1 MDYLAKIKSI
11 KDMICLAGDFFAPEE
26 AATHGDGYAVCEND
40 RVRVVT
46 VITDGGHGI
55 QERVDTVE
63 NISEEPVRIR
73 TALSR
78 FRLAGGDYEVY
89 TQYSQWT
96 GESRGAWTPLH
107 TAIGARNSDV
117 RSNTSAAPFFALFN
131 RQTGRGLAFH
141 ILEEGMWQYEVRRHY
156 VVGGEKD
163 VRVELGFD
171 NRNTDII
178 LAPGEKLRLPKI
190 LFYTFRNRLDMDA
203 YRLHR
208 YCRERY
214 CPKAFPIVYNS
225 WMSNY
230 DRVSLEG
237 LTLQLEKAKA
247 LGAEYFVMDAGWF
260 GAPNGWFDA
269 VGDWAESKESG
280 LQGQL
285 AELADRVRRAG
296 LKFGLWF
303 EIERA
308 SLKSR
313 AYREHPEYYIP
324 QNGNAFVNFGE
335 PAACDYIFGIL
346 AKNIR
351 RFGIEYIKFDFN
363 ANLTDDPQR
372 MAFFGYMA
380 GYRAFVAR
388 LGREFPQVYLE
399 NCASGGLRMS
409 LSSLEGFD
417 SFWISDNHSLYTQL
431 EIFKNTLIRMPSRA
445 LETWISIRSLENFGP
460 VYDGDTTEK
469 IIMSGDACWNKLEV
483 IPEDYLHASILGGP
497 IGISCDLTKV
507 SEKTLAGLRRL
518 IEEVKQDR
526 DFWLASECHILC
538 DSPGMLVLQFCDEHY
553 DRLALCV
560 YAREPE
566 QNEVT
571 VYPVVAPGNSYQ
583 DGDGKTYTAEALEE
597 DGIYVPVEGICAR
610 VLKLQKQ

>member
-1 MDYLAKIKSI
+1 MDYLARIQNI
-11 KDMICLAGDFFAPEE
+11 ADMVCLAGDFSLPEG
-26 AATHGDGYAVCEND
+26 AAVPGDGFAVCEND
-40 RVRVVT
+40 RVRVT
-46 VITDGGHGI
+46 TAITSGGHGVM
-55 QERVDTVE
+55 ERSDTVE
-63 NISEEPVRIR
+63 NVSGEPLRIR

-78 FRLAGGDYEVY
+78 FRLAGGDYEIY

-96 GESRGAWTPLH
+96 GESRGAWAPLH
-107 TAIGARNSDV
+107 TSVGARNSDV

-141 ILEEGMWQYEVRRHY
+141 ILEDGMWQYEVRRHY

-171 NRNTDII
+171 NRNTDIT

-190 LFYTFRNRLDMDA
+190 LFYPFRNRLDMDA

-214 CPKAFPIVYNS
+214 CPKAFPVVYNT
-225 WMSNY
+225 WMSNF

-237 LTLQLEKAKA
+237 LTQQLEKAEK

-269 VGDWAESKESG
+269 VGDWAESAESG
-280 LQGQL
+280 LRGQL
-285 AELADRVRRAG
+285 SELADRVRRRG

-313 AYREHPEYYIP
+313 TYREHPEFYIS
-324 QNGNAFVNFGE
+324 QNGNAFVNFGDPE
-335 PAACDYIFGIL
+335 ACDYIFDIL
-346 AKNIR
+346 AANIR
-351 RFGIEYIKFDFN
+351 RYGIEYIKFDFN
-363 ANLTDDPQR
+363 ANFTDDPRQK
-372 MAFFGYMA
+372 AFSGYMA
-380 GYRAFVAR
+380 GYRSFVAR
-388 LGREFPQVYLE
+388 LAGEFPQVYLE

-445 LETWISIRSLENFGP
+445 LETWISIRSLEDFGP
-460 VYDGDTTEK
+460 VYNGDTTEK

-483 IPEDYLHASILGGP
+483 IPEDYLQASVLGGP

-507 SEKTLAGLRRL
+507 SEKTRAGLRDL
-518 IEEVKQDR
+518 IAEVKEDR
-526 DFWLASECHILC
+526 AFWLGSECHILC
-538 DSPGMLVLQFCDEHY
+538 DSPGLLVLQFCDEKY
-553 DRLALCV
+553 DRLVLCV
-560 YAREPE
+560 YAREPD

-571 VYPVVAPGNSYQ
+571 VFPLVTPETDYLDGNGTCWS
-583 DGDGKTYTAEALEE
+583 AEKLEE
-597 DGIYVPVEGICAR
+597 NGIDVPLEGICAR